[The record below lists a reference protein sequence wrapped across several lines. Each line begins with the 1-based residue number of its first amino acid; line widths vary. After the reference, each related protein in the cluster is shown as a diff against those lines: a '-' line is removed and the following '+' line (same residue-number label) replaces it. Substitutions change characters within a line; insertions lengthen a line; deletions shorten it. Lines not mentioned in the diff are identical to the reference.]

1 MAHRRDWWWMPAALL
16 LVMVWAYSSASAQ
29 QPRAVRESDRALT
42 DRIQA
47 LRTTGDFVLLLAR
60 PGVAPSGAGES
71 ASRAVPL
78 VYRAMASA
86 ENQADSALM
95 EAAAALDALAR
106 SLERNVGRSGEEWRS
121 ELSSGVESI
130 VARLESRRAAR
141 GERPPAQVVMQGAAT
156 GTCPEGMVS
165 VGGGGCVCR
174 PNYEPSLTS
183 RGCVRRGSDNRP
195 LVGCPAP
202 DLEAE
207 RAELQRA
214 RHDIAMN
221 AIRNMKA

>member
-1 MAHRRDWWWMPAALL
+1 MAHRRAWWWTLAALL
-16 LVMVWAYSSASAQ
+16 LMIMAYSSADAQ
-29 QPRAVRESDRALT
+29 QPRAGQGSDRALT

-47 LRTTGDFVLLLAR
+47 LRTTSEFLLLLSR
-60 PGVAPSGAGES
+60 PGVPASSES
-71 ASRAVPL
+71 PSRAVPL

-86 ENQADSALM
+86 NNQADSALL
-95 EAAAALDALAR
+95 EASAALDALAR
-106 SLERNVGRSGEEWRS
+106 SLEGSVGRGGEEWRH
-121 ELSSGVESI
+121 ELSSGVDAIARRLQSRH
-130 VARLESRRAAR
+130 VAGGAAR
-141 GERPPAQVVMQGAAT
+141 APVQVVVVGGAT
-156 GTCPEGMVS
+156 GTCPEGMAS

-174 PNYEPSLTS
+174 PGYEPSHTS
-183 RGCVRRGSDNRP
+183 RGCVRAGSDNRP
-195 LVGCPAP
+195 AVGCPSP

>member
-1 MAHRRDWWWMPAALL
+1 MPATLL
-16 LVMVWAYSSASAQ
+16 LVLAACSSAAAQ
-29 QPRAVRESDRALT
+29 QARAGNDPDRALT

-47 LRTTGDFVLLLAR
+47 LRTTSDFVLLLAR
-60 PGVAPSGAGES
+60 PGVAVAGAGES

-86 ENQADSALM
+86 DNQADPALL
-95 EAAAALDALAR
+95 EAAAALDTLAR
-106 SLERNVGRSGEEWRS
+106 SLERRVGRGGEEWRS
-121 ELSSGVESI
+121 ELSNSVEAI
-130 VARLESRRAAR
+130 VARLESRGAVR
-141 GERPPAQVVMQGAAT
+141 GERPPSRVVVVGAAT
-156 GTCPEGMVS
+156 GNCPDGMASVS
-165 VGGGGCVCR
+165 GGGCVCR
-174 PNYEPSLTS
+174 PGYEPSYTS
-183 RGCVRRGSDNRP
+183 RGCVRRGSDNRQ

-207 RAELQRA
+207 RAELKRA

>member
-1 MAHRRDWWWMPAALL
+1 MAHRRDWWWITAALL
-16 LVMVWAYSSASAQ
+16 LLVMWVHSSAAAQ
-29 QPRAVRESDRALT
+29 QPRAGQLSDRALT

-47 LRTTGDFVLLLAR
+47 LRTTSDFVLLLAR
-60 PGVAPSGAGES
+60 PGVVPAGTGES

-86 ENQADSALM
+86 ENQADPALM
-95 EAAAALDALAR
+95 EAVEALDALAR
-106 SLERNVGRSGEEWRS
+106 SLERSVGRGGQEWRS
-121 ELSSGVESI
+121 ELSSGVEAI
-130 VARLESRRAAR
+130 IARLESYRAAR
-141 GERPPAQVVMQGAAT
+141 GERPATQVVMVGAAT
-156 GTCPEGMVS
+156 GTCPEGMAS
-165 VGGGGCVCR
+165 TGGGGCVCR
-174 PNYEPSLTS
+174 PGYEPSHTS
-183 RGCVRRGSDNRP
+183 RGCVRAGSDNRQ

-207 RAELQRA
+207 RAELQRS